1 MLRKLTAGVAALGL
15 ALVPGS
21 AGADPEP
28 GGQAGSG
35 AVAVLSSATD
45 VNPTVEPQPV
55 PTLEN
60 GAPMFLAQDGGDGE
74 HASMAVTQG
83 LRDLIDSG
91 NYNSWELETGETGLS
106 DADQTVFYLKA
117 GNTYFRVTVA
127 PDPTVAP
134 E

>member
-1 MLRKLTAGVAALGL
+1 
-15 ALVPGS
+15 
-21 AGADPEP
+21 
-28 GGQAGSG
+28 
-35 AVAVLSSATD
+35 
-45 VNPTVEPQPV
+45 VEPQPV